1 MSRAGGLDG
10 KPQCLVASGIA
21 QQSRYRGCSWKCSWT
36 PPCSNYVGP
45 RAAGRLL
52 AELENPASH
61 FGPRTQLKVCVQ
73 SWHAESISLH
83 GAPMT
88 RDLMVAAKI
97 EAFND
102 VLRQDGSDRGRFYF
116 IGDSPLCRPSGTST
130 PSLSERLPLRSLQAF
145 AGHPKLR
152 PRLWLLRIGIGN
164 FWCCCAAAASLAFT
178 GTRTV
183 CPAASRR
190 RRGLQN
196 RRARSQRAVKAA
208 TLPPRGLVYHPSCT
222 HARMLA
228 RPESPN
234 NPLKYSQTPFK
245 PTQEPEP

>member
-21 QQSRYRGCSWKCSWT
+21 HQSRYRGCSWKCSWT

-52 AELENPASH
+52 ADLVNPASH

-73 SWHAESISLH
+73 SWHAENISLH

-116 IGDSPLCRPSGTST
+116 IGESPLCRPSGTST

-145 AGHPKLR
+145 AGHPKLH
-152 PRLWLLRIGIGN
+152 PRLRRWLLRIGIAGISGAAVLPRPHWHSLAREP
-164 FWCCCAAAASLAFT
+164 FVPPPAAAAEVS
-178 GTRTV
+178 RTEEHEV
-183 CPAASRR
+183 SV
-190 RRGLQN
+190 Q
-196 RRARSQRAVKAA
+196 
-208 TLPPRGLVYHPSCT
+208 
-222 HARMLA
+222 
-228 RPESPN
+228 
-234 NPLKYSQTPFK
+234 
-245 PTQEPEP
+245 